1 MALGKDKTAITIAI
15 ENEDLAIIDA
25 IADKLSLSRS
35 AILRNVIKSGLEDL
49 RTLDVMKVTDIVG
62 MIRRQS
68 ESPERIG
75 AARPRARTVPA
86 VD

>member
-1 MALGKDKTAITIAI
+1 MALGKDKTAITIAVQ
-15 ENEDLAIIDA
+15 NDDLAIIDE
-25 IADKLSLSRS
+25 IAEKLALPRS
-35 AILRNVIKSGLEDL
+35 AILRNLIKSGLEDL
-49 RTLDVMKVTDIVG
+49 RALNAIKVTDIVG

-75 AARPRARTVPA
+75 AARPRARTAPA